1 MKKIFTLCVALFAA
15 VSMFAQET
23 KGMFEFATAD
33 GTIVPSGSVITK
45 SDVEDHT
52 DPKDSVDNV
61 DNMQIPTGLWIK
73 PVKTEL
79 NGEKLRVKLRVDV
92 EKIDPGSSINFC
104 LLGNCN
110 TAMRKGTYES
120 NGGFVDKLDDLQTEW
135 KIGNDEET
143 GKAKYGEA
151 TAKLTLVVCRKVSQG
166 KDQFNIEQFKYED
179 VGESS
184 TVTVKFVYN
193 EKSTGINGI
202 SNANATVVARY
213 AADGTRLSAPQKGLN
228 IVKLSNGKT
237 VKYIK

>member
-33 GTIVPSGSVITK
+33 GTVVPSGSVITK
-45 SDVEDHT
+45 SDVEDFT
-52 DPKDSVDNV
+52 DPEEEHDTK
-61 DNMQIPTGLWIK
+61 QIPTGLFVKPIK
-73 PVKTEL
+73 TDL
-79 NGEKLRVKLRVDV
+79 NGEKLCVKLRVDV
-92 EKIDPGSSINFC
+92 EKIDHGSINFC
-104 LLGNCN
+104 LLGSCSS
-110 TAMRKGTYES
+110 AMREGTYES

-135 KIGNDEET
+135 IIGNDEET
-143 GKAKYGEA
+143 GKAMYGEA
-151 TAKLTLVVCRKVSQG
+151 TTKLTLVVCRKVSQG
-166 KDQFNIEQFKYED
+166 KDGFGVEQFKYEN

-202 SNANATVVARY
+202 SNADATVVARY

>member
-33 GTIVPSGSVITK
+33 GTVVPSGSVITK
-45 SDVEDHT
+45 SDVEDYT
-52 DPKDSVDNV
+52 DPEDGE

-79 NGEKLRVKLRVDV
+79 NGEKLCVKLRVDV
-92 EKIDPGSSINFC
+92 EKIDHGSINFC
-104 LLGNCN
+104 LLGNCS
-110 TAMRKGTYES
+110 TAKREETYES

-135 KIGNDEET
+135 MIGNDEET

-151 TAKLTLVVCRKVSQG
+151 KAKLTLVVCRKVSQG
-166 KDQFNIEQFKYED
+166 KDQFDIEQFKYED

>member
-33 GTIVPSGSVITK
+33 GTVVPSGSVITK

-52 DPKDSVDNV
+52 DPEEGV

-79 NGEKLRVKLRVDV
+79 NGEKLCVKLRVDV
-92 EKIDPGSSINFC
+92 EKIDHGSINFC
-104 LLGNCN
+104 LLGNCKPV
-110 TAMRKGTYES
+110 MREGTYES
-120 NGGFVDKLDDLQTEW
+120 NGGFVDQLDDIQTEW
-135 KIGNDEET
+135 MIGNDEET
-143 GKAKYGEA
+143 DKAMYGEA
-151 TAKLTLVVCRKVSQG
+151 KAKLTLVVCRKVSQG
-166 KDQFNIEQFKYED
+166 KDQFGIEQFKYED

-184 TVTVKFVYN
+184 TVTVHFVYN

-202 SNANATVVARY
+202 SNANAMVVARY

>member
-33 GTIVPSGSVITK
+33 GTVVPSGSVITK
-45 SDVEDHT
+45 SDVEDFS
-52 DPKDSVDNV
+52 DPEEGV
-61 DNMQIPTGLWIK
+61 DNMQIPTGLFVKPIK
-73 PVKTEL
+73 TDL
-79 NGEKLRVKLRVDV
+79 NGEKLCVKLRVDV
-92 EKIDPGSSINFC
+92 EKIDHGSIAFC
-104 LLGNCN
+104 LLGSCSS
-110 TAMRKGTYES
+110 ARSEGTYES
-120 NGGFVDKLDDLQTEW
+120 NGGFVEQLDDLQTEW
-135 KIGNDEET
+135 MIGNDEET
-143 GKAKYGEA
+143 EKAMYGEA
-151 TAKLTLVVCRKVSQG
+151 TAKLTLVVCRKVSLG
-166 KDQFNIEQFKYED
+166 KDGFGIEQFEYKN

-202 SNANATVVARY
+202 SNADATVVARY

>member
-33 GTIVPSGSVITK
+33 GTVVPSGSVITK

-52 DPKDSVDNV
+52 DPEEGV

-79 NGEKLRVKLRVDV
+79 NGEKLCVKLRVDV
-92 EKIDPGSSINFC
+92 EKIDHGSIAFC
-104 LLGNCN
+104 LLGNCSS
-110 TAMRKGTYES
+110 AMREGTYES

-135 KIGNDEET
+135 MIGTDDNE
-143 GKAKYGEA
+143 KAMYGEA
-151 TAKLTLVVCRKVSQG
+151 VAKLTLVACRKVSLG
-166 KDQFNIEQFKYED
+166 KDDFGVEHFGFEN

>member
-33 GTIVPSGSVITK
+33 GTVVPSGSVITK
-45 SDVEDHT
+45 SDVEDFT
-52 DPKDSVDNV
+52 DPKDGYDTK
-61 DNMQIPTGLWIK
+61 QISTGLFVKPIK
-73 PVKTEL
+73 TDL
-79 NGEKLRVKLRVDV
+79 NGEKLCVKLRVDV
-92 EKIDPGSSINFC
+92 EEIDHGSIAFC
-104 LLGNCN
+104 LLGNCSS
-110 TAMRKGTYES
+110 AKKKGTYES
-120 NGGFVDKLDDLQTEW
+120 NGGFVDQLDDLATEW
-135 KIGNDEET
+135 MIGYDEET
-143 GKAKYGEA
+143 GKAMYGEA
-151 TAKLTLVVCRKVSQG
+151 KAKLTLVACRKVSQG
-166 KDQFNIEQFKYED
+166 KDQFDIEQFKYED

-184 TVTVKFVYN
+184 TVTVHFVYN

-202 SNANATVVARY
+202 SNADATVVARY

>member
-1 MKKIFTLCVALFAA
+1 MKKIFTLCFALFSA
-15 VSMFAQET
+15 VAMFAQET

-33 GTIVPSGSVITK
+33 GTVVPSGTVITK

-52 DPKDSVDNV
+52 DPEEEV

-73 PVKTEL
+73 PIKTEL
-79 NGEKLRVKLRVDV
+79 NGEKLCVKLRVDV
-92 EKIDPGSSINFC
+92 EKIDHGSIAFC
-104 LLGNCN
+104 LLGNCSS
-110 TAMRKGTYES
+110 AIHEGTYES

-135 KIGNDEET
+135 MIGTDEET
-143 GKAKYGEA
+143 YKAMYGEA
-151 TAKLTLVVCRKVSQG
+151 KAKLTLVACRKVSQG
-166 KDQFNIEQFKYED
+166 KDQFGVEHFKYED

-184 TVTVKFVYN
+184 TVTVHFVYN

-202 SNANATVVARY
+202 SNADATIVARY

>member
-33 GTIVPSGSVITK
+33 GTVVPSGSVITK

-52 DPKDSVDNV
+52 DPEEGV

-73 PVKTEL
+73 PIKTEL
-79 NGEKLRVKLRVDV
+79 NGEKLCVKLRVDV
-92 EKIDPGSSINFC
+92 EKIDHGSIAFC
-104 LLGNCN
+104 LLGNCS
-110 TAMRKGTYES
+110 TAKRKGTYES
-120 NGGFVDKLDDLQTEW
+120 NSGFVDKLNDLQTEW
-135 KIGNDEET
+135 RIGNDEET
-143 GKAKYGEA
+143 EKAIYGEA
-151 TAKLTLVVCRKVSQG
+151 TAKLTLVVCKVSLG
-166 KDQFNIEQFKYED
+166 KDDFDVEHFKYED

-202 SNANATVVARY
+202 SNADATVVARY

>member
-15 VSMFAQET
+15 ASMFAQET

-33 GTIVPSGSVITK
+33 GTVVPSGSVITK
-45 SDVEDHT
+45 SDVEDFS
-52 DPKDSVDNV
+52 DPEEGYDNK
-61 DNMQIPTGLWIK
+61 QISTGLFVKPIK
-73 PVKTEL
+73 TDL
-79 NGEKLRVKLRVDV
+79 NGEKLCVKLRVDV
-92 EKIDPGSSINFC
+92 EEIAHGSIAFC
-104 LLGNCN
+104 LLGNCSSA
-110 TAMRKGTYES
+110 TRKGTYES

-135 KIGNDEET
+135 MIGNDEET
-143 GKAKYGEA
+143 EKAMYGEA
-151 TAKLTLVVCRKVSQG
+151 TAKLTLVVCRKVSLG
-166 KDQFNIEQFKYED
+166 KDNFDVEHFKYED

-202 SNANATVVARY
+202 SNADATVVARY

>member
-33 GTIVPSGSVITK
+33 GTVVPSGSVITK

-52 DPKDSVDNV
+52 DPEEGV

-73 PVKTEL
+73 PVKTEQ
-79 NGEKLRVKLRVDV
+79 NGEKLCVKLRVDV
-92 EKIDPGSSINFC
+92 EKIDHGRIASC
-104 LLGNCN
+104 LLGNCSS
-110 TAMRKGTYES
+110 AVREGTYES

-135 KIGNDEET
+135 MIGTDEET
-143 GKAKYGEA
+143 DKAKYGEA
-151 TAKLTLVVCRKVSQG
+151 TAKLTLVVCRKDG
-166 KDQFNIEQFKYED
+166 FGFKN

>member
-33 GTIVPSGSVITK
+33 GTVVPSGSVITK
-45 SDVEDHT
+45 SDVEDYT
-52 DPKDSVDNV
+52 DPEEGVDY
-61 DNMQIPTGLWIK
+61 MQIPTGLWIK

-79 NGEKLRVKLRVDV
+79 NGEKLAVKLRVDV
-92 EKIDPGSSINFC
+92 EKIDHGSIGFC
-104 LLGNCN
+104 LLGNCS
-110 TAMRKGTYES
+110 TAKSEGTYES
-120 NGGFVDKLDDLQTEW
+120 NGGFVDQLNDLATEW
-135 KIGNDEET
+135 VIGTDDN
-143 GKAKYGEA
+143 GKAMYGEA
-151 TAKLTLVVCRKVSQG
+151 TAKLTLVACRKVSLG
-166 KDQFNIEQFKYED
+166 KDDFNVEHFGFEN

-202 SNANATVVARY
+202 SNTNATVVARY

>member
-52 DPKDSVDNV
+52 DPEDGV

-79 NGEKLRVKLRVDV
+79 NGEKLCVKLRVDV
-92 EKIDPGSSINFC
+92 EKIDHGSSINFC
-104 LLGNCN
+104 LLGNCS
-110 TAMRKGTYES
+110 TAKREGTYES
-120 NGGFVDKLDDLQTEW
+120 NGGFVDKLDDLRTEW
-135 KIGNDEET
+135 MIGNDEET

-166 KDQFNIEQFKYED
+166 KDQFDIEQFKYED

>member
-33 GTIVPSGSVITK
+33 GTVVPSGSVITK

-52 DPKDSVDNV
+52 DPEEGV

-92 EKIDPGSSINFC
+92 EKIDHGSINFC
-104 LLGNCN
+104 LLGNCSSVI
-110 TAMRKGTYES
+110 REGTYES
-120 NGGFVDKLDDLQTEW
+120 NGDFVDQLDDLLTEW
-135 KIGNDEET
+135 IIGNNEET
-143 GKAKYGEA
+143 YKAMYGEA
-151 TAKLTLVVCRKVSQG
+151 KAKLTLVVCRKVSQG
-166 KDQFNIEQFKYED
+166 KDKFGIEQFKYED

-184 TVTVKFVYN
+184 TVTVHFVYN

>member
-33 GTIVPSGSVITK
+33 GTVVPSGSVITK

-52 DPKDSVDNV
+52 DPEDGV

-79 NGEKLRVKLRVDV
+79 NGEKLCVKLRVDV
-92 EKIDPGSSINFC
+92 EKIDHGSSINFC
-104 LLGNCN
+104 LLGNCS
-110 TAMRKGTYES
+110 TARSEGKYES

-135 KIGNDEET
+135 MIGNDEET

-151 TAKLTLVVCRKVSQG
+151 KAKLTLVVCRKVSLG
-166 KDQFNIEQFKYED
+166 KDQFGIEQFKYED
-179 VGESS
+179 IGESS
-184 TVTVKFVYN
+184 TVTVHFVYN

-202 SNANATVVARY
+202 SNADATVVARY

>member
-15 VSMFAQET
+15 ASMFAQET

-33 GTIVPSGSVITK
+33 GTVVPSGSVITK
-45 SDVEDHT
+45 SDVENHT
-52 DPKDSVDNV
+52 DPEEGV
-61 DNMQIPTGLWIK
+61 DNMQIPTGLFVKPIK
-73 PVKTEL
+73 TDL
-79 NGEKLRVKLRVDV
+79 NGEKLCVKLRVDV
-92 EKIDPGSSINFC
+92 EKIDHGSIAFC
-104 LLGNCN
+104 LLGSCSR
-110 TAMRKGTYES
+110 AKKEGTYES
-120 NGGFVDKLDDLQTEW
+120 NGGFVEQLDDLQTEW
-135 KIGNDEET
+135 MIGNDEET
-143 GKAKYGEA
+143 EKAMYGEA
-151 TAKLTLVVCRKVSQG
+151 TAKLTLVVCRKVSLG
-166 KDQFNIEQFKYED
+166 KDGFGIEQFEYKN

-202 SNANATVVARY
+202 SNADATVVARY

>member
-33 GTIVPSGSVITK
+33 GTVVPSGSVITK
-45 SDVEDHT
+45 SDVEDYT
-52 DPKDSVDNV
+52 DPEDGE

-79 NGEKLRVKLRVDV
+79 NGEKLCVKLRVDV
-92 EKIDPGSSINFC
+92 EKIDHGSSINFC
-104 LLGNCN
+104 LLGNCS
-110 TAMRKGTYES
+110 TAKREGTYES

-135 KIGNDEET
+135 MIGNDEET

-166 KDQFNIEQFKYED
+166 KDQFDIEQFKYED

>member
-52 DPKDSVDNV
+52 DPEEGV

-79 NGEKLRVKLRVDV
+79 NGEKLCVKLRVDV
-92 EKIDPGSSINFC
+92 EKIDHGSIAFC
-104 LLGNCN
+104 LVGNCSS
-110 TAMRKGTYES
+110 AMREGTYES

-135 KIGNDEET
+135 MIGTDDNE
-143 GKAKYGEA
+143 KAMYGEA
-151 TAKLTLVVCRKVSQG
+151 VAKLTLVACRKVSLG
-166 KDQFNIEQFKYED
+166 KDDFGVEHFGFEN

>member
-52 DPKDSVDNV
+52 DPEEGV

-79 NGEKLRVKLRVDV
+79 NGEKLCVKLRVDV
-92 EKIDPGSSINFC
+92 EKIDHGSINFC
-104 LLGNCN
+104 LLGNCKPV
-110 TAMRKGTYES
+110 MREGTYES
-120 NGGFVDKLDDLQTEW
+120 NGGFVDQLDDIQTEW
-135 KIGNDEET
+135 MIGNDEET
-143 GKAKYGEA
+143 DKAMYGEA
-151 TAKLTLVVCRKVSQG
+151 KAKLTLVVCRKVSQG
-166 KDQFNIEQFKYED
+166 KDQFGIEQFKYED

-184 TVTVKFVYN
+184 TVTVHFVYN